1 MLINYFYCGIVI
13 YMLLYSCRNSDD
25 MWKSGG
31 EFKMENLENKKE
43 KILKSIALDN
53 INISSLEINYLV
65 NKKKKNKIENNL
77 KEKMNNL
84 MDFIEN
90 EYKKQLDLEIKL
102 VSKTFYI
109 IIVFTTVLC
118 IVSMSLLSMFNVG
131 LMGSLIISPLIF
143 SIPVLYYEA
152 KRKKRNKYLNN
163 IHEEFLIEK
172 KNKEEEI
179 EKLKEKIDKI
189 IVEINEIEKEI
200 NYLKSKTKLNNYY
213 IKQIN
218 LYEENKQL
226 KYIKIEKYNLEP
238 EKKLVLKSF
247 PHN

>member
-1 MLINYFYCGIVI
+1 
-13 YMLLYSCRNSDD
+13 
-25 MWKSGG
+25 
-31 EFKMENLENKKE
+31 MENLENKKE
-43 KILKSIALDN
+43 QILKSIALDN

-77 KEKMNNL
+77 KEKMNNF
-84 MDFIEN
+84 MDFMEN

-131 LMGSLIISPLIF
+131 LIGSLIISPLIF
-143 SIPVLYYEA
+143 SIPVIYYETN
-152 KRKKRNKYLNN
+152 RKKRNKYLNN
-163 IHEEFLIEK
+163 IHEEFLMEK
-172 KNKEEEI
+172 KNKEKEI

-189 IVEINEIEKEI
+189 IVEMNDIEKEI
-200 NYLKSKTKLNNYY
+200 NYLNSKTKLNNYY